1 MSYPDIVRAE
11 LDEAIRRALKNS
23 TFAATEKP
31 LRSRKLT
38 REDTIRFILS
48 MEGGS
53 LQKELY
59 KAGLDVSVS
68 AFVQRRKLLPAA
80 LFVDILQEFN
90 NLHPD
95 RNTYRGYRILG
106 IDGTSVN
113 ISRNPSSPCF
123 VCNASAPE
131 GYGQVHA
138 TPLFDLLNKTYVDC
152 VLQPQPR
159 QDEVGALLYFISWH
173 DFEEKTLIIGDRN
186 FSSYNIFAHIQNTPN
201 CDFLIR
207 TKTGRGAMREVEKLP
222 LRELDTEIRFVINT
236 SQTKEAKDAGH
247 IILQVRKKKDRKYSS
262 KTRAG
267 RWDFPS
273 PYPMKL
279 RIVRILLDS
288 GEYETLA
295 TSLPPSFTTDE
306 IRELYRQRWAI
317 ETSFMFIK
325 YHIGLSHL
333 HTKTDE
339 FSYQEIYASMI
350 MMNFCSRI
358 VNEVIIRQKEE
369 NVYQYQVNM
378 KMAVY
383 LCKRFLRTPGADGE
397 QLMRDIA
404 RYTEPVRPGRRDAR
418 KITPKSFVSFIYRVA
433 A

>member
-1 MSYPDIVRAE
+1 
-11 LDEAIRRALKNS
+11 
-23 TFAATEKP
+23 
-31 LRSRKLT
+31 
-38 REDTIRFILS
+38 
-48 MEGGS
+48 
-53 LQKELY
+53 
-59 KAGLDVSVS
+59 
-68 AFVQRRKLLPAA
+68 
-80 LFVDILQEFN
+80 
-90 NLHPD
+90 
-95 RNTYRGYRILG
+95 
-106 IDGTSVN
+106 
-113 ISRNPSSPCF
+113 
-123 VCNASAPE
+123 
-131 GYGQVHA
+131 
-138 TPLFDLLNKTYVDC
+138 
-152 VLQPQPR
+152 
-159 QDEVGALLYFISWH
+159 
-173 DFEEKTLIIGDRN
+173 
-186 FSSYNIFAHIQNTPN
+186 
-201 CDFLIR
+201 
-207 TKTGRGAMREVEKLP
+207 
-222 LRELDTEIRFVINT
+222 
-236 SQTKEAKDAGH
+236 
-247 IILQVRKKKDRKYSS
+247 
-262 KTRAG
+262 
-267 RWDFPS
+267 
-273 PYPMKL
+273 MKL

-295 TSLPPSFTTDE
+295 TSLPPSFTMDE

-397 QLMRDIA
+397 QLMQDIA